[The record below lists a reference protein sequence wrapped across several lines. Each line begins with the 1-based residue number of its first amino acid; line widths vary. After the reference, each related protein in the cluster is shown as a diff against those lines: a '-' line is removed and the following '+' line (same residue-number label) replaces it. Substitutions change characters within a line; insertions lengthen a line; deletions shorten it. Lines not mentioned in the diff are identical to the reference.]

1 MKRERL
7 YKLLLFSF
15 SLISFVP
22 LTCGILSNHFQNYIL
37 NNYDPSNLKIFTRED
52 LGKKASYGGKNNDND
67 IVKKRPVVII
77 HGIANKLQR
86 FQGTINKLKERG
98 YKNWEIYG
106 ITWGDGGKTP
116 ATLVTARCE
125 YIKAL
130 RNFIIIVSEY
140 TNSKI
145 DIIAYSMGSPLVRK
159 AIMGGKCVDTGENLG
174 LPLRNTIHTYLSVAG
189 ANYGSSICIY
199 PVPVSAC
206 NKLNGLYCGS
216 SFMDDIN
223 SQTKYEG
230 EKIYSIFSIHD
241 DKVGSYGCGK
251 YLSPIIGGD
260 GYIKK
265 SKMNHDQVMDETRDI
280 QITLLN
286 RD

>member
-1 MKRERL
+1 M
-7 YKLLLFSF
+7 YS
-15 SLISFVP
+15 
-22 LTCGILSNHFQNYIL
+22 TNATLSDHFQRYIL
-37 NNYDPSNLKIFTRED
+37 NNFDPGYLKIFTRED
-52 LGKKASYGGKNNDND
+52 LGAKASFGGKNNDNNV
-67 IVKKRPVVII
+67 VKKRPVIII
-77 HGIANKLQR
+77 HGISNKLQR
-86 FQGTINKLKERG
+86 FQGMINRLKQKG
-98 YKNWEIYG
+98 YKSWEIYG
-106 ITWGDGGKTP
+106 TTWGDGGKTP

-125 YIKAL
+125 YIKVI
-130 RNFIIIVSEY
+130 RQFIIVVSEY
-140 TNSKI
+140 TNTKV
-145 DIIAYSMGSPLVRK
+145 DIIAYSMGSPLARK
-159 AIMGGKCVDTGENLG
+159 AIIGGKCVDTGENLG
-174 LPLRNTIHTYLSVAG
+174 PPLKDTIHTYLSVAG

-199 PVPVSAC
+199 PIPVSAC

-216 SFMDDIN
+216 SFMQDIN
-223 SQTKYEG
+223 SEQRYEG

-265 SKMNHDQVMDETRDI
+265 SRMNHDQVMDETKDI